1 MNEGTENL
9 CTGGTP
15 ANIVRDVRFA
25 EKKVSQPPK
34 EVPAPAPE
42 QPQYRLGT
50 FADGHVF
57 KFTPH
62 PSDPKSFVL
71 FGPDKVPVGI
81 IAHPAIANFICVACA
96 EMMKAV
102 KALQEEK
109 ANDEQS

>member
-1 MNEGTENL
+1 MEESMNEGTENL
-9 CTGGTP
+9 TP
-15 ANIVRDVRFA
+15 ANIIRDVKFA
-25 EKKVSQPPK
+25 EKKISQPPK
-34 EVPAPAPE
+34 ETPE
-42 QPQYRLGT
+42 QPAFRLGT